1 MAAFKD
7 FHPSSG
13 APPDN
18 RRSRRRDITRVG
30 AGLGMIVASTGHLT
44 FARQGFQAQ
53 VPDWVPVDKD
63 TTVLMSGVV
72 EIAVGAAVIG
82 LPRYR
87 ESLGRSAG
95 GIAGRRVSGQHSQY
109 TGRRDGLG
117 LNTDRKR
124 AVRLAFQPLMVAAA
138 WRSTRDRASS

>member
-13 APPDN
+13 APPVK
-18 RRSRRRDITRVG
+18 RRSRRRDIARVG
-30 AGLGMIVASTGHLT
+30 AGLGMIVAGTGHQTL
-44 FARQGFQAQ
+44 ARQGFQAQ

-72 EIAVGAAVIG
+72 EIAMGAAVIG

-87 ESLGRSAG
+87 ESLGAVLAAFLVAVYPG
-95 GIAGRRVSGQHSQY
+95 NISQY
-109 TGRRDGLG
+109 TRRRDGLG

-138 WRSTRDRASS
+138 WWSTRDRASS

>member
-13 APPDN
+13 APPVK
-18 RRSRRRDITRVG
+18 RRPRRRDITRVG
-30 AGLGMIVASTGHLT
+30 AGLGMIVAGTGHLT

-63 TTVLMSGVV
+63 LTVLMSGVV
-72 EIAVGAAVIG
+72 EIAMGAAVIG

-87 ESLGRSAG
+87 ESLGAVLAASLVAVYPG
-95 GIAGRRVSGQHSQY
+95 NISQY
-109 TGRRDGLG
+109 TGRRNGLG
-117 LNTDRKR
+117 LDRSQAR
-124 AVRLAFQPLMVAAA
+124 GPTGVSAADGRHRLVVDARRGDPL
-138 WRSTRDRASS
+138 